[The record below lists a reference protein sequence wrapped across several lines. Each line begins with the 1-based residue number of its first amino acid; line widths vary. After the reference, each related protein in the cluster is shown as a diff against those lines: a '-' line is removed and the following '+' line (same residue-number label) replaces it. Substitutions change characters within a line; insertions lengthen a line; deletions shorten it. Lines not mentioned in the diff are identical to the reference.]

1 MKLGGM
7 ASGEDFFDRKTEC
20 AALWRYLEKD
30 HVVASGPRRL
40 GKSSIV
46 NRLREKAT
54 AKGFLA
60 AHVDVQGIEGAQAF
74 VDELARHFPDAS
86 IKGYWSS
93 MGTTVKSWL
102 PAIKNVNATLPG
114 GAAVAVELQMSA
126 SHIWYKSAAAIQARL
141 APAPVLIFIDE
152 FSVFLKKLLD
162 SNRSEAEALL
172 AWLRAWRVTPGVACR
187 FLFTGSVG
195 LHSLL
200 ERYGLSAQINDC
212 FEYPIGPFKASSAQA
227 MLAYFAQRKMCRI
240 DTAIAAQI
248 CEKIGWLS
256 PYLLCLM
263 LDQTIQAASDRADE
277 TLDTLESIEPS
288 SKVLTE
294 QDLDNAYE
302 RLVARRSRFVHWEE
316 RLQRDLSAAD
326 LAFAKLVLTAV
337 ANNLDGLSKAKLLSR
352 LAKIEPDP
360 DQRPIRLQ
368 NTLNRLQD
376 EGYLS
381 VPDATGNVR
390 FLSFLL
396 RDYWKR
402 NHG

>member
-46 NRLREKAT
+46 NRLREEAEV
-54 AKGFLA
+54 KGILA

-86 IKGYWSS
+86 IKGYLSS

-114 GAAVAVELQMSA
+114 GAGVTLELQSA
-126 SHIWYKSAAAIQARL
+126 SHPWYKSATAIQARL
-141 APAPVLIFIDE
+141 APAPVLIFVDE
-152 FSVFLKKLLD
+152 FSVFLQKLLVG
-162 SNRSEAEALL
+162 NRPEAEALL

-212 FEYPIGPFKASSAQA
+212 FEYPIGPFKASSAQE
-227 MLAYFAQRKMCRI
+227 MLAYFAQRKKCGI
-240 DTAIAAQI
+240 DAAIAAQI

-263 LDQTIQAASDRADE
+263 LDQTIQAASDRVDE
-277 TLDTLESIEPS
+277 TLDTLGSIEPS
-288 SKVLTE
+288 PKVLTE
-294 QDLDNAYE
+294 QDLHTAYE
-302 RLVARRSRFVHWEE
+302 RLVSRRSRFVHWEE
-316 RLQRDLSAAD
+316 RLQRDLTAAE
-326 LAFAKLVLTAV
+326 LSFANSVLTAV
-337 ANNLDGLSKAKLLSR
+337 AKNLDGLSKAKLLSR

-360 DQRPIRLQ
+360 DQRAVRLQ

-381 VPDATGNVR
+381 APDATGNIR

-402 NHG
+402 NHVQ